1 MNFACVCYGKKYSVE
16 YVQKLYNM
24 VQRNTTLEHNFFIF
38 TDNIEMEIDGHVNIR
53 TFPETLNGW
62 WNKMQLFRPDTLDGD
77 TLYMDLDVI
86 VFRNIDKLFSF
97 KEGKFCV
104 IRDFNRSANPQWQK
118 FNSSVVRWQIG
129 QHPQIYNDFI
139 KTAPTQVRRF
149 HGDQDWLYS
158 QVFNTKDFE
167 FWPDEWI
174 MSYKWEMRNRPPMHR
189 RQDGIRDFISPGV
202 PNVKP
207 ETSIAVFH
215 GDPQPGN
222 CQDPWCKENWR

>member
-1 MNFACVCYGKKYSVE
+1 
-16 YVQKLYNM
+16 
-24 VQRNTTLEHNFFIF
+24 
-38 TDNIEMEIDGHVNIR
+38 
-53 TFPETLNGW
+53 
-62 WNKMQLFRPDTLDGD
+62 
-77 TLYMDLDVI
+77 MDLDVI

-149 HGDQDWLYS
+149 HGDQDWIYECLVS
-158 QVFNTKDFE
+158 HRHLWT

-174 MSYKWEMRNRPPMHR
+174 RSYKWEMRDRSDLER
-189 RQDGIRDFISPGV
+189 ISGSRNFRNKAQPKV
-202 PNVKP
+202 LPKTNV
-207 ETSIAVFH
+207 AVFH
-215 GDPQPGN
+215 GEPHPHQVED
-222 CQDPWCKENWR
+222 DWVKENWI